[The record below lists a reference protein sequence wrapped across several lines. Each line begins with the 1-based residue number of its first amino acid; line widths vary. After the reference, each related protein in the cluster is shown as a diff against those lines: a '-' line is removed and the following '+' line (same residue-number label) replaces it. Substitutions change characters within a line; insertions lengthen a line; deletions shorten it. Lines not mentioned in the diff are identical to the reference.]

1 MGIAVFFV
9 QHIVC
14 LADFYGNLV
23 IIWQFNAV
31 LKPFNLLYHG
41 QLGLWGNALVFVDDG
56 DIGLTVVRYIHF
68 EYFVYTGSFI
78 IRTVFLRIH
87 ACKLIAVYI
96 GEGSFLYVITVFFKL
111 KRMGEAVRLV
121 QLYVFIHRLIRVIHV
136 HGNFVIIGNVNAFN
150 GFLYGKLTE
159 LYYRAMLDIF
169 VCDNNNPAVVIFIK
183 CYLEAVIYI
192 PFPNRC
198 FYEIV
203 IWNIGLIGFA
213 YSIFLANLNL
223 ELYLHKVRYAHG
235 LFFVANLHIYGII
248 CRNIILGN
256 TLYALAYLNPYL
268 PRFGSGGRRG
278 VFFPLGYKLCV
289 GIHVQVL
296 SFAYIAA
303 RAYLLGEGQLIAVP
317 CAFCIIGHFP
327 ALERYVPFFVN
338 NRLHIGSHAVG
349 GMLPVLYVRRLGI
362 VVCELGI
369 GNKLARAN
377 AVYIAASLGCPPFAF
392 IKRFGKLGVIPAQGQ
407 HIAVVVFNING
418 LRYGRNLNKYIVT
431 VVAAIAA
438 VAEILA
444 VKRNGQLERAV
455 ILLYGS
461 SKAEGN
467 VIGIARAP
475 CFAAVRAPAVRVYAG
490 HNYSGYIVALLCSY
504 GKLHALLVPVAC
516 GSIIAAQ
523 RSTVGCACFVGIL
536 PRNDG
541 AVQRNRGHT
550 RAVLACIPPV
560 AYFKGIVNNLY
571 AAIPVFLIKVAAL
584 LTAGITAATGS
595 TAGITAAGS
604 PAATGS
610 ALIRECD
617 ARNKRK
623 RHEQRHYKCKMPSHK
638 FPPVFSMFF
647 HHSHASVFFCTGI
660 HGYACVYYSMAPQAC
675 ST

>member
-1 MGIAVFFV
+1 
-9 QHIVC
+9 
-14 LADFYGNLV
+14 
-23 IIWQFNAV
+23 
-31 LKPFNLLYHG
+31 
-41 QLGLWGNALVFVDDG
+41 
-56 DIGLTVVRYIHF
+56 
-68 EYFVYTGSFI
+68 
-78 IRTVFLRIH
+78 
-87 ACKLIAVYI
+87 
-96 GEGSFLYVITVFFKL
+96 
-111 KRMGEAVRLV
+111 MGEAVRLV
-121 QLYVFIHRLIRVIHV
+121 QLYVFIHRLIRVIHI

-150 GFLYGKLTE
+150 GLLYGKLTG

-169 VCDNNNPAVVIFIK
+169 ICDNNSPAVVVLIK
-183 CYLEAVIYI
+183 CYLEAIGYI
-192 PFPNRC
+192 PLPNRRL
-198 FYEIV
+198 YEIV

-327 ALERYVPFFVN
+327 ALERYVPFFGN
-338 NRLHIGSHAVG
+338 NRLHIGSHSVG

-392 IKRFGKLGVIPAQGQ
+392 IKRFGKLGVIIAQGQ
-407 HIAVVVFNING
+407 HIAVVIFNING
-418 LRYGRNLNKYIVT
+418 LRYGRNLNKYVVT
-431 VVAAIAA
+431 VVAIAVAA

-444 VKRNGQLERAV
+444 VKLSGQLKRAV
-455 ILLYGS
+455 ILLYGL

-475 CFAAVRAPAVRVYAG
+475 CFAAVRALAVRVYAG
-490 HNYSGYIVALLCSY
+490 HNYSGYIVALRSRY

-523 RSTVGCACFVGIL
+523 RSTAGCACFVGIL
-536 PRNDG
+536 PRNGG

-584 LTAGITAATGS
+584 LTAGITAATES

-604 PAATGS
+604 PAATAIAAVPA

-623 RHEQRHYKCKMPSHK
+623 RHEQRQCKRQILFHFFLL
-638 FPPVFSMFF
+638 FPMFF
-647 HHSHASVFFCTGI
+647 HHSHAAMLFCTGI
-660 HGYACVYYSMAPQAC
+660 HGYACVYYSMASQAC